1 MTADDIADLL
11 ESWTLH
17 LMAQRKSRQTIKAY
31 RDGVTAF
38 LRWAEQVGVPPELD
52 RRTVNAFVAHLLAA
66 GAAAQTALLRQAAVR
81 RLSAWA
87 ADEGELAVDQL
98 VGLKP
103 PKVDEA
109 AVVALT
115 DDELRALLATCSS
128 RSFLDRRD
136 EALMRVLAESMLR
149 AEEALSM
156 TLGGTRVKEGR
167 AVVVRGKGGVGRVVP
182 FGVQTARA
190 LDRYLRVRKTHHLAD
205 TDVLWLGDRNASFG
219 YGGLAMAVARRGRAA
234 GLDRKVHPHMFR
246 HTGATRWLAA
256 GGTEGGVMAVAGWKN
271 RKMIDRYTKAA
282 RETLAAAEA
291 QRLGLGDI

>member
-1 MTADDIADLL
+1 MTSEDVAELL
-11 ESWTLH
+11 ESWTLE
-17 LMAQRKSRQTIKAY
+17 LQAERKSPQTIKAY

-38 LRWAEQVGVPPELD
+38 LRWADETGVPPNLD
-52 RRTVNAFVAHLLAA
+52 RRTVNAFVTSLLDE
-66 GAAAQTALLRQAAVR
+66 GRAAQTALLRQAAVR

-87 ADEGELAVDQL
+87 AKEGEIEADEL

-103 PKVDEA
+103 PKVDEP
-109 AVVALT
+109 AVISLT
-115 DDELRALLATCSS
+115 DGELRALLATCNS

-136 EALMRVLAESMLR
+136 EALMRLLAESMLR
-149 AEEALSM
+149 AEEVLSM
-156 TLGGTRVKEGR
+156 TLEGTRVREGR

-190 LDRYLRVRKTHHLAD
+190 IDRYLRIRKSHRLAD
-205 TDVLWLGDRNASFG
+205 TDLLWLGDRGTTFR
-219 YGGLAMAVARRGRAA
+219 YGGLAQAVARRGRAA
-234 GLDRKVHPHMFR
+234 GMGRKVHPHMFR

-271 RKMIDRYTKAA
+271 RKMIDRYVKAA

-291 QRLGLGDI
+291 ERLNLGDL